1 MSESEIWITLSLMV
15 LCLIAEGFFSGSEL
29 GVVSADRMKLRH
41 DAAKGSRGARLALEM
56 LEKRPEWL
64 LSTTLVGTNIAV
76 VTNSTIATALMIS
89 LFGEA
94 GSWLAVILVAPLIWV
109 FGEIVPKSVF
119 QQRADTI
126 TPYVIYV
133 LRFFSILFWPILVV
147 FVTLSKFLSRLAG
160 SRDEHN
166 PFTLREQIQSMVQMP
181 PQEGGDIQPI
191 EKTMIRRMFNF
202 SETTVYNVMV
212 PLIDVNAVEKH
223 VTVGE
228 AVRLAVESS
237 HIRLPVY
244 DGRIDRVVGVLNT
257 MDLLGMDESSSI
269 EPFIRPT
276 RYVPASKSAESM
288 LVELRK
294 DGDAMAVVMDEF
306 GGAEGIVTIEDIIED
321 VVEDMQDEYDRQ
333 EKPAE
338 WLKKLG
344 HHDYLVSAR
353 ADPGMLVEKLGLKL
367 PGNGNYDTLSGFLLE
382 HAREIPRPGTTLEV
396 EGIKFTIQR
405 ATPQVIQEVQVRW

>member
-1 MSESEIWITLSLMV
+1 
-15 LCLIAEGFFSGSEL
+15 
-29 GVVSADRMKLRH
+29 
-41 DAAKGSRGARLALEM
+41 
-56 LEKRPEWL
+56 
-64 LSTTLVGTNIAV
+64 
-76 VTNSTIATALMIS
+76 MIE
-89 LFGEA
+89 LFGEG
-94 GSWLAVILVAPLIWV
+94 GSWLAVVLVAPLIWV

-119 QQRADTI
+119 EQRADAI

-133 LRFFSILFWPILVV
+133 LRFFSIVFWPILIF
-147 FVTLSKFLSRLAG
+147 FVTLSKILSRIAG
-160 SRDEHN
+160 SSAEHN

-181 PQEGGDIQPI
+181 PQEGGDIQAT

-202 SETTVYNVMV
+202 SETTVHKVMV
-212 PLIDVNAVEKH
+212 PLIDVTAIDRKC
-223 VTVGE
+223 TVGE

-237 HIRLPVY
+237 HVRLPVF

-257 MDLLGMDESSSI
+257 MDLLGVDAAAPI
-269 EPFIRPT
+269 ADFISPT

-306 GGAEGIVTIEDIIED
+306 GGAEGIVTIEDIIEE
-321 VVEDMQDEYDRQ
+321 VVEDIQDEYDRQ

-338 WLKKLG
+338 WMKKLG

-353 ADPGMLVEKLGLKL
+353 ADSAMLAEKLGLKL
-367 PGNGNYDTLSGFLLE
+367 PGEGVYDTLSGFILE
-382 HAREIPRPGTTLEV
+382 FAHEIPAPGTTIEV

-405 ATPQVIQEVQVRW
+405 ATPQVIQEVQIRW

>member
-1 MSESEIWITLSLMV
+1 MDDIWITALLMIV
-15 LCLIAEGFFSGSEL
+15 CLIAEGFFSGSEL
-29 GVVSADRMKLRH
+29 GIVSADRMKLRH
-41 DAAKGSRGARLALEM
+41 DAAKGSRGARLALDM

-76 VTNSTIATALMIS
+76 VANSTIATALMIS

-94 GSWLAVILVAPLIWV
+94 GSWLAVVLVAPLIWV

-119 QQRADTI
+119 QQRADI
-126 TPYVIYV
+126 VTPYVIYI
-133 LRFFSILFWPILVV
+133 LRFFSILFSPILIV

-181 PQEGGDIQPI
+181 PQEGGDIQAI

-202 SETTVYNVMV
+202 SETTVYKVMV
-212 PLIDVNAVEKH
+212 PLIDVNAVEKSC
-223 VTVGE
+223 TVGE

-237 HIRLPVY
+237 HVRLPVY
-244 DGRIDRVVGVLNT
+244 DGRIDRVIGVLNT
-257 MDLLGMDESSSI
+257 MDLLGVDQSLSI
-269 EPFIRPT
+269 EGFVSPT

-294 DGDAMAVVMDEF
+294 DGDAMAVVMDQF
-306 GGAEGIVTIEDIIED
+306 GGAEGIVTIEDIIEE

-353 ADPGMLVEKLGLKL
+353 ADPTMLIEKLGLKL
-367 PGNGNYDTLSGFLLE
+367 PGDGSHETLSGFLLAY
-382 HAREIPRPGTTLEV
+382 AREIPKPGTMIEV

-405 ATPQVIQEVQVRW
+405 ATPQVIQEVQIRW

>member
-1 MSESEIWITLSLMV
+1 MVEIWITVLLMIV
-15 LCLIAEGFFSGSEL
+15 CLVAEGFFSGSEL
-29 GVVSADRMKLRH
+29 GIVSADRMKLRH

-76 VTNSTIATALMIS
+76 VTNSTIATALMID
-89 LFGEA
+89 LFGEH
-94 GSWLAVILVAPLIWV
+94 GSWLAVVLVAPLIWV
-109 FGEIVPKSVF
+109 FGEIVPKSVC

-126 TPYVIYV
+126 TPYVIYI
-133 LRFFSILFWPILVV
+133 LRFFSILFWPILII

-160 SRDEHN
+160 ARAEHN

-181 PQEGGDIQPI
+181 PQEGGDIQAI

-202 SETTVYNVMV
+202 SETTVYKVMV
-212 PLIDVNAVEKH
+212 PLIDVNAIEKRS
-223 VTVGE
+223 TVGE
-228 AVRLAVESS
+228 AVRLAVQCS
-237 HIRLPVY
+237 HVRLPVY
-244 DGRIDRVVGVLNT
+244 DERIDRVIGVLNS
-257 MDLLGMDESSSI
+257 MDLLGVDESASI
-269 EPFIRPT
+269 EPFISPA
-276 RYVPASKSAESM
+276 RYVPASKSAETM

-321 VVEDMQDEYDRQ
+321 VVEDIQDEYDRQ

-353 ADPGMLVEKLGLKL
+353 ADPAMLNEKLGLKL
-367 PGNGNYDTLSGFLLE
+367 PGHGSYDTLSGFLLE
-382 HAREIPRPGTTLEV
+382 YAREIPAPGTTIEV

-405 ATPQVIQEVQVRW
+405 ATPQVIQEVQIRW

>member
-1 MSESEIWITLSLMV
+1 MSDIWITALLMAV
-15 LCLIAEGFFSGSEL
+15 CLIAEGFFSGSEL

-41 DAAKGSRGARLALEM
+41 DAAKGSRGARLALDM

-76 VTNSTIATALMIS
+76 VANSTIATALMIE

-133 LRFFSILFWPILVV
+133 LRFFAILFSPILIV

-160 SRDEHN
+160 ARDEHN

-181 PQEGGDIQPI
+181 PQEGGDIQAT

-202 SETTVYNVMV
+202 SETTVYKVMV
-212 PLIDVNAVEKH
+212 PLIDVTAVDRKC
-223 VTVGE
+223 TVGE

-237 HIRLPVY
+237 HARLPVF

-257 MDLLGMDESSSI
+257 MDLLGVDAAAPI
-269 EPFIRPT
+269 EPFICPT

-306 GGAEGIVTIEDIIED
+306 GGAEGIVTIEDIIEE
-321 VVEDMQDEYDRQ
+321 VVEDIQDEYDRQ

-338 WLKKLG
+338 WMKKLG

-353 ADPGMLVEKLGLKL
+353 ADPAMLNEKLGLKL
-367 PGNGNYDTLSGFLLE
+367 PGEGSYDTLSGFILE
-382 HAREIPRPGTTLEV
+382 FAHEIPAPGTTIEV
-396 EGIKFTIQR
+396 EGIKFTVQR
-405 ATPQVIQEVQVRW
+405 ATPQVIQEVQIRW

>member
-1 MSESEIWITLSLMV
+1 MPDILITALLMV
-15 LCLIAEGFFSGSEL
+15 ICLIAEGFFSGSEL

-56 LEKRPEWL
+56 IEKRPEWL

-76 VTNSTIATALMIS
+76 VTNSTIATALMID
-89 LFGEA
+89 LFGEQ
-94 GSWLAVILVAPLIWV
+94 GSWLAVVLVAPLIWV

-126 TPYVIYV
+126 APYVIYL
-133 LRFFSILFWPILVV
+133 LRFFSIVFWPILII
-147 FVTLSKFLSRLAG
+147 FVTLSKCLSRLAG
-160 SRDEHN
+160 AKEEHN

-181 PQEGGDIQPI
+181 PQEGGDIQAI

-202 SETTVYNVMV
+202 SETTVYKVMV
-212 PLIDVNAVEKH
+212 PLIDVNAIEKRA
-223 VTVGE
+223 TVGD
-228 AVRLAVESS
+228 AVRLAVQCS
-237 HIRLPVY
+237 HVRLPVY
-244 DGRIDRVVGVLNT
+244 DGRIDRVIGVLNS
-257 MDLLGMDESSSI
+257 MDLLGVDESASI
-269 EPFIRPT
+269 EPFISPT
-276 RYVPASKSAESM
+276 RYVPASKSAEAM

-306 GGAEGIVTIEDIIED
+306 GGAEGIVTIEDIIEE
-321 VVEDMQDEYDRQ
+321 VVEDIQDEYDRQ

-353 ADPGMLVEKLGLKL
+353 ANPAMLNETLGLKL
-367 PGNGNYDTLSGFLLE
+367 PREGDYDTLSGFLLE
-382 HAREIPRPGTTLEV
+382 YAREIPAPGTTIEV

-405 ATPQVIQEVQVRW
+405 ATPQVIQEVQIRW

>member
-1 MSESEIWITLSLMV
+1 MSDIWITALLMV
-15 LCLIAEGFFSGSEL
+15 VCLIAEGFFSGSEL

-41 DAAKGSRGARLALEM
+41 DAAKGSRGARMALEM

-64 LSTTLVGTNIAV
+64 LSTTLVGTNIAIV
-76 VTNSTIATALMIS
+76 ANSTIVTALMIE
-89 LFGEA
+89 LFGEG
-94 GSWLAVILVAPLIWV
+94 GSWLAVVLVAPLIWV

-133 LRFFSILFWPILVV
+133 LRFFSIVFWPILIV
-147 FVTLSKFLSRLAG
+147 FVTLSKLLSRLAG
-160 SRDEHN
+160 SRKEHN

-181 PQEGGDIQPI
+181 PQEGGDIQAT

-202 SETTVYNVMV
+202 SETTVHKVMV
-212 PLIDVNAVEKH
+212 PLIDVTAIDRKC
-223 VTVGE
+223 TVGE

-237 HIRLPVY
+237 HVRLPVY

-257 MDLLGMDESSSI
+257 MDLLGVDGSSPI
-269 EPFIRPT
+269 VPFISPT

-294 DGDAMAVVMDEF
+294 DGDALAVVMDEF

-321 VVEDMQDEYDRQ
+321 VVEDIQDEYDRQ

-353 ADPGMLVEKLGLKL
+353 ADPAMLAEKLGLKL
-367 PGNGNYDTLSGFLLE
+367 PGEGSYDTLSGFILE
-382 HAREIPRPGTTLEV
+382 FAHEIPAPGATIEV
-396 EGIKFTIQR
+396 EGIKFTVQR
-405 ATPQVIQEVQVRW
+405 ATPQVIQEVQIRW

>member
-1 MSESEIWITLSLMV
+1 MSDVWITALLMV
-15 LCLIAEGFFSGSEL
+15 VCLIAEGFFSGSEL

-76 VTNSTIATALMIS
+76 VANSTIATALMIEM
-89 LFGEA
+89 FGEA
-94 GSWLAVILVAPLIWV
+94 GSWLAVVLVAPLIWV

-133 LRFFSILFWPILVV
+133 LRFFSILFWPILII

-181 PQEGGDIQPI
+181 PQEGGDIQAI

-202 SETTVYNVMV
+202 SETTVHKVMV
-212 PLIDVNAVEKH
+212 PLIDVNAIDRCS
-223 VTVGE
+223 TVGE
-228 AVRLAVESS
+228 AVRLAVHCSNV
-237 HIRLPVY
+237 RLPVY
-244 DGRIDRVVGVLNT
+244 DGRIDRVIGVLNT
-257 MDLLGMDESSSI
+257 MDLLGVDESSSI
-269 EPFIRPT
+269 EAFIGPT

-288 LVELRK
+288 LLELRK

-321 VVEDMQDEYDRQ
+321 VVEDIQDEYDRQ
-333 EKPAE
+333 EKPAD
-338 WLKKLG
+338 WLHRFG

-353 ADPGMLVEKLGLKL
+353 ADPAMLAERLGVKL
-367 PGNGNYDTLSGFLLE
+367 PGEGNYDTLSGFLLE
-382 HAREIPRPGTTLEV
+382 YAREIPGVGTTIEV
-396 EGIKFTIQR
+396 AGVRFTVQR
-405 ATPQVIQEVQVRW
+405 ATPQVIQEVQIRW

>member
-1 MSESEIWITLSLMV
+1 MGEIWITFLLMIV
-15 LCLIAEGFFSGSEL
+15 CLIAEGFFSGSEL

-76 VTNSTIATALMIS
+76 VTNSTIATALMID
-89 LFGEA
+89 LFGEQ

-133 LRFFSILFWPILVV
+133 LRFFSILFWPILII

-160 SRDEHN
+160 ASEEHN

-181 PQEGGDIQPI
+181 PQEGGDIQAI

-202 SETTVYNVMV
+202 SETTVYKVMV
-212 PLIDVNAVEKH
+212 PLIDVNAIEKRS
-223 VTVGE
+223 TVGE
-228 AVRLAVESS
+228 AVRLAVQCS
-237 HIRLPVY
+237 HVRLPVY
-244 DGRIDRVVGVLNT
+244 DGRIDRVIGVLNS
-257 MDLLGMDESSSI
+257 MDLLGVDESASI
-269 EPFIRPT
+269 EPFISPT
-276 RYVPASKSAESM
+276 RYVPASKSAEAM

-306 GGAEGIVTIEDIIED
+306 GGAEGIVTIEDIIEE
-321 VVEDMQDEYDRQ
+321 VVEDIQDEYDRQ

-353 ADPGMLVEKLGLKL
+353 ADPAMLNEKLGLKL
-367 PGNGNYDTLSGFLLE
+367 PGDGSYDTLSGFLLE
-382 HAREIPRPGTTLEV
+382 YAREIPAPGMTIEV

-405 ATPQVIQEVQVRW
+405 ATPQVIQEVQIRW

>member
-1 MSESEIWITLSLMV
+1 MPDILLTALLMIV
-15 LCLIAEGFFSGSEL
+15 CLLAEAFFSGSEL

-76 VTNSTIATALMIS
+76 VANSTIATALMIQ

-119 QQRADTI
+119 QQRADVI
-126 TPYVIYV
+126 TPYVIYI
-133 LRFFSILFWPILVV
+133 LRFFSILFSPILIV

-160 SRDEHN
+160 ARDEHN

-181 PQEGGDIQPI
+181 PQEGGDIQQI

-202 SETTVYNVMV
+202 SETTVYKVMV
-212 PLIDVNAVEKH
+212 PLIDVNAVDKRC
-223 VTVGE
+223 TVGE
-228 AVRLAVESS
+228 AVRLAVQCS
-237 HIRLPVY
+237 HVRLPVY
-244 DGRIDRVVGVLNT
+244 DGRIDRVIGVLNT
-257 MDLLGMDESSSI
+257 MDLLGVDPATPI
-269 EPFIRPT
+269 EGFIGPT
-276 RYVPASKSAESM
+276 RYVPTSKSAESM

-306 GGAEGIVTIEDIIED
+306 GGAEGIVTIEDIIEE
-321 VVEDMQDEYDRQ
+321 VVEDIEDEYDRQ

-338 WLKKLG
+338 WFRKLG

-353 ADPGMLVEKLGLKL
+353 ANPMLLAEKLGLKL
-367 PGNGNYDTLSGFLLE
+367 PGEGGYDTLSGFLLE
-382 HAREIPRPGTTLEV
+382 FAREIPKTGTTIEV

-405 ATPQVIQEVQVRW
+405 ATPQVIQEVQIRW

>member
-1 MSESEIWITLSLMV
+1 MSDIWITALLMAV
-15 LCLIAEGFFSGSEL
+15 CLIAEGFFSGSEL

-41 DAAKGSRGARLALEM
+41 DAAKGSRGARLALDM

-76 VTNSTIATALMIS
+76 VANSTIATALMIE

-133 LRFFSILFWPILVV
+133 LRFFSILFSPILIV

-160 SRDEHN
+160 ARDEHN

-181 PQEGGDIQPI
+181 PQEGGDIQAT

-202 SETTVYNVMV
+202 SETTVYKVMV
-212 PLIDVNAVEKH
+212 PLIDVTAVDRKC
-223 VTVGE
+223 TVGE

-237 HIRLPVY
+237 HARLPVF

-257 MDLLGMDESSSI
+257 MDLLGVDAAAPI
-269 EPFIRPT
+269 EPFICPT
-276 RYVPASKSAESM
+276 RYVPTSKSAESM

-306 GGAEGIVTIEDIIED
+306 GGAEGIVTIEDIIEE
-321 VVEDMQDEYDRQ
+321 VVEDIQDEYDRQ
-333 EKPAE
+333 EKPAG

-353 ADPGMLVEKLGLKL
+353 ADPAMLNEKLGLKL
-367 PGNGNYDTLSGFLLE
+367 PGEGSYDTLSGFILE
-382 HAREIPRPGTTLEV
+382 FAHEIPAPGTTIEV
-396 EGIKFTIQR
+396 EGIKFTVQR
-405 ATPQVIQEVQVRW
+405 ATPQVIQEVQIRW